1 MSSPAPAPPRPRR
14 ALRWLK
20 RVLITVL
27 VLANLGV
34 AAVYWRLRS
43 LESAVD
49 RTVRTITDVVPELT
63 PTVPGKD
70 EPIVFLVIGSDSRE
84 GIGDL
89 SNFGDFEGQ
98 RADVIMLVQ
107 VHPGEDRAQILSLP
121 RDLWVEIPGHGKNRI
136 NAAYSLGG
144 ASLMVSTVK
153 LATGLPVN
161 YYVEVDFVGFQAI
174 VDELGGVE
182 ISFPFPAR
190 DQKSGL
196 SVDAGT
202 QVLDGATALAYARS
216 RTYQELRD
224 GAWTSVDANDIGRTH
239 RQQQL
244 VLAILARL
252 KRPSSLT
259 EAGSIATSFAR
270 HLSVDA
276 SFAGSSLIELGF
288 RMRGI
293 SGDRIETATLPT
305 TGATIGGASV
315 LLRKDPESAGMLEA
329 FRAGTA
335 LVASGGPMRLVVLN
349 GNGVKGS
356 AGHWSEVLE
365 GGGFDVARVADA
377 DRDDFETTTVLVRP
391 GELARGQAV
400 VDLLGFGV
408 VEAGNLEE
416 AIDAIVVIGA
426 DAAALAAAGP
436 VGG

>member
-1 MSSPAPAPPRPRR
+1 MSSPDPTPPPPRR

-34 AAVYWRLRS
+34 AGVYWRLRS

-49 RTVRTITDVVPELT
+49 RTVRTIVDVVPQLT
-63 PTVPGKD
+63 PTVPGAG
-70 EPIVFLVIGSDSRE
+70 ESIVFLVIGSDSRE
-84 GIGDL
+84 GLGDL
-89 SNFGDFEGQ
+89 SNFGAFEGQ

-107 VHPGEDRAQILSLP
+107 VHPDEDRAQILSLP

-136 NAAYSLGG
+136 NAAYSIGG

-161 YYVEVDFVGFQAI
+161 YYVEVDFVGFRAI

-182 ISFPFPAR
+182 LSFPYQAR
-190 DQKSGL
+190 DEKSGL

-202 QVLDGATALAYARS
+202 QLLDGASALAYARS

-224 GAWTSVDANDIGRTH
+224 GSWTSVDANDIGRTH

-244 VLAILARL
+244 ILAILSRL
-252 KRPSSLT
+252 KRPSTLT

-288 RMRGI
+288 RLRGI
-293 SGDRIETATLPT
+293 SGERIETATLPT
-305 TGATIGGASV
+305 SGATIGGASV
-315 LLRKDPESAGMLEA
+315 LLRKDPDGTNMLEA
-329 FRAGTA
+329 FRQG
-335 LVASGGPMRLVVLN
+335 ASLGASEGPMLLVVLN

-365 GGGFDVARVADA
+365 GGGFDVSRVGDA

-391 GELARGQAV
+391 GDLARGQAV

-408 VEAGNLEE
+408 VEAGVLEE
-416 AIDAIVVIGA
+416 SVDAVVVIGV
-426 DAAALAAAGP
+426 DASAVAASAPAG
-436 VGG
+436 G